1 MPNFTFTGPQGQQIT
16 VTGPDGSTPEQAF
29 AIAQQHMA
37 SQPKPPPESAMMTTG
52 KRALGGLAGD
62 TNAFISGLSA
72 IPQGFAGLGGAA
84 YGAIKGALDP
94 NDTASNAAAN
104 SSESAMNAVRNLTP
118 QINPSDPSIKEGQVA
133 AQQGIGAVTNAIPY
147 LTEKGIDLADKG
159 ASKILPQS
167 MQGGLA
173 RANAALQGLG
183 NIGANLVGPK
193 ALTDLAGIKPKVGS
207 VPTET
212 PFSQA
217 RGLGLSI
224 PPSYAAAKG
233 GSTFAGPAI
242 EGMVG
247 GAPKTAVEASMKNQP
262 VITSMAAKDIS
273 TLDKTL
279 PISDETLDAAAQPY
293 YEKYTAVKNLGKSI
307 PIDGQFKNGVA
318 SIGQESADAFPM
330 DSSPA
335 LDKLKQAY
343 LQPDS
348 FGSNGAVLKIRQL
361 RKDGGLNIGS
371 MDPERMQ
378 LGYAQKKIAGLIE
391 DQMERYASSRPEG
404 FEAPNVIKDFKN
416 ARQQIAKI
424 ETLRDSI
431 KPGTNDVSAS
441 YLAGQ
446 LNRGAP
452 LSGNMLK
459 IAEAYNNFKPAM
471 QDAGPLRNKVPV
483 NRLDAMVGSAG
494 AGIGAF
500 KHSAS
505 PILGAAGYILAPP
518 LARKGLLSNAYQN
531 SMLGKPANPF
541 VQSLIAPAVLQ
552 ALQAGNK

>member
-1 MPNFTFTGPQGQQIT
+1 MTQAVNVPGVGTLNF
-16 VTGPDGSTPEQAF
+16 PDGMSQQDMAA
-29 AIAQQHMA
+29 AIQKNFPQIH
-37 SQPKPPPESAMMTTG
+37 PKPPESALMTQG
-52 KRALGGLAGD
+52 KRLLGGLAGD
-62 TNAFISGLSA
+62 TNALIQGAAA
-72 IPQGFAGLGGAA
+72 IPAGLAGLGGAA

-94 NDTASNAAAN
+94 NDTAANAAAN
-104 SSESAMNAVRNLTP
+104 SSQTAMQAIQNNIP
-118 QINPSDPSIKEGQVA
+118 QINPSDPSIREGQQG
-133 AQQGIGAVTNAIPY
+133 AQQGISAAMSAAPTLV
-147 LTEKGIDLADKG
+147 EKGLDLADRG
-159 ASKILPQS
+159 AAKILPQS
-167 MQGGLA
+167 AQGTLA
-173 RANAALQGLG
+173 RVNASLQGIG
-183 NIGANLVGPK
+183 NIGANLLPGMVMPRGAVK
-193 ALTDLAGIKPKVGS
+193 APVIEA
-207 VPTET
+207 T
-212 PFSQA
+212 PFKQA
-217 RGLGLSI
+217 RDLGLSI
-224 PPSYAAAKG
+224 PPSYAHGKG
-233 GSTFAGPAI
+233 GITTAGPAI

-262 VITSMAAKDIS
+262 IITSKAAEDIK

-279 PISDETLDAAAQPY
+279 PVSDETLDAAAQPY

-361 RKDGGLNIGS
+361 RKDGNLNIAS
-371 MDPERMQ
+371 RDPEKMQ
-378 LGYAQKKIAGLIE
+378 LGYAQRQIASLIE
-391 DQMERYASSRPEG
+391 DQMERYATSRPEG
-404 FEAPNVIKDFKN
+404 FDAPNVIKDFKH

-431 KPGTNDVSAS
+431 KPGTNDVSAA
-441 YLAGQ
+441 YLAKQ
-446 LNRGAP
+446 LNKGAP

-505 PILGAAGYILAPP
+505 PVLGAAGYILAPP
-518 LARKGLLSNAYQN
+518 LARKALLSEAYQN
-531 SMLGKPANPF
+531 SMLPKPMNPEILK
-541 VQSLIAPAVLQ
+541 LIAPLAAQSLFT
-552 ALQAGNK
+552 GNQK